1 MKNNFIGKMIVK
13 SMAREIENDVKV
25 EIKGATSY
33 GVFKVDYKNV
43 VNTRKI
49 NENKQKLE
57 KSILSISEMLVNVEI
72 KALLKFISAKNQKA
86 LNDYNFKG
94 ASLET
99 CEKLAKTEYKVQK
112 IFDISRKNKVEMLQ
126 WCENKAKK
134 TKLFQFNFKK
144 YYKKVIKNKI
154 KLENKKRPKALRV
167 KVTELKSKDLILKI
181 KTYKKPVSIEKS
193 MFFSDF
199 SMHRKMLKLKK
210 SSKTIAIIEKIQN
223 GGVVMVEKSSPLQDR
238 ERKGYEIIDNED
250 LQDIKQACSLLLLEF
265 YHQKPL
271 FFYNC
276 KGYISQKYK
285 ICNKIAYLL
294 EKQSKANA
302 QKLIFKDFESD
313 EVAQVLD
320 RVAFENYQTPQS
332 SEKYT
337 NKAYLSRKIL
347 KTLTKEQIEIYL
359 MKSNGYSFSEIA
371 KAQNVAKSTISTIF
385 YRVQKYL
392 DSNQKIKKMFNYV
405 YSIN

>member
-1 MKNNFIGKMIVK
+1 MKNNFIGKMIEK
-13 SMAREIENDVKV
+13 SMVRELENDVKL
-25 EIKGATSY
+25 EIKGVESFGKFTIN
-33 GVFKVDYKNV
+33 YKNPS
-43 VNTRKI
+43 NARKI
-49 NENKQKLE
+49 NENKEKLE
-57 KSILSISEMLVNVEI
+57 KSIVSTSEMLVNVEI

-112 IFDISRKNKVEMLQ
+112 ILDISRKNKVEMLQ
-126 WCENKAKK
+126 YSENKAKK

-144 YYKKVIKNKI
+144 YYKKVVKNKI
-154 KLENKKRPKALRV
+154 KLENKKRSKLDKIRVTSLKA
-167 KVTELKSKDLILKI
+167 KDLRLKI
-181 KTYKKPVSIEKS
+181 KDYKKSVSIEKS

-199 SMHRKMLKLKK
+199 SMYRKMLKLKK
-210 SSKTIAIIEKIQN
+210 AVKTIAIIEKIQN
-223 GGVVMVEKSSPLQDR
+223 GGVVMVEKSSPLQGR

-250 LQDIKQACSLLLLEF
+250 LQDVKQACSLLLLEF

-271 FFYNC
+271 FFYNY

-302 QKLIFKDFESD
+302 QKLMFKDFESD

-337 NKAYLSRKIL
+337 NKAYLNREIL
-347 KTLTKEQIEIYL
+347 KTLTKNQIEIYL
-359 MKSNGYSFSEIA
+359 MKSNGYSFQEIA
-371 KAQNVAKSTISTIF
+371 KAQNVAKSTVSTIF

-392 DSNQKIKKMFNYV
+392 DNNQKIKKMFNYV
-405 YSIN
+405 YGIN